1 MSDSD
6 SDSFGVITRKGR
18 IYRKRNL
25 EKENKVSMIK
35 YYSDPEKRVK
45 LKERIKTYEDTIVT
59 LTTKVAKLKEYL
71 AVYEPQNQTQQN
83 SE

>member
-1 MSDSD
+1 MNDSD

-18 IYRKRNL
+18 MYRKRNL
-25 EKENKVSMIK
+25 EKENKQTMIK

-59 LTTKVAKLKEYL
+59 LNAKVAKLKEYMT
-71 AVYEPQNQTQQN
+71 AYEPQNQTHQN